1 MERELH
7 CLRCGERMRF
17 ARREKLQLG
26 EMGWLIGDWGNLL
39 AGAMEVDFYCCPAC
53 GKIELFQPRY
63 DGEGGGDYAADD
75 LPHKLCPACGKEID
89 FDFPRC
95 PYCKAPCEN

>member
-1 MERELH
+1 MGRKLD

-26 EMGWLIGDWGNLL
+26 ETGWLIGDWGNLL

-63 DGEGGGDYAADD
+63 DGDSGDYAADD
-75 LPHKLCPACGKEID
+75 VLHKLCPSCGKEID

>member
-1 MERELH
+1 MERELR
-7 CLRCGERMRF
+7 CLRCGGEMQL

-26 EMGWLIGDWGNLL
+26 QTGWITDDWGNLL
-39 AGAMEVDFYCCPAC
+39 AGAMEVDFWCCPDC

-63 DGEGGGDYAADD
+63 GEDSGDYAAAGV
-75 LPHKLCPACGKEID
+75 PHKTCACCGKEID

-95 PYCKAPCEN
+95 PYCKHPCEN